1 MPRLLLYRM
10 KTMSMPTI
18 FRQGL
23 GAVLIALAGAGSAG
37 AADSFPT
44 RPVRIVVNT
53 APGGLVD
60 VTTRLVA
67 EKMREKLGQPVIV
80 ENRAGGDG
88 LVGLRSV
95 KAAPP
100 DGYTLLSTAGTI
112 AIQPAVKQDAGY
124 DLVKDFT
131 GVGPMV
137 RSALLM
143 VVGSGQ
149 PDKTLAD
156 FITRATAYPKAV
168 SYASAGVGTTTHIG
182 AAMFLQQ
189 SGLNLMHVP
198 YKGNAAAMPD
208 VMTGRVD
215 MIFEA
220 YGSGASKVKEGTL
233 RALGVTST
241 TRLPALPEVPTI
253 AEQGVTNFS
262 YYLWIGVVAPAGTP
276 KDVVQRLSDALRS
289 ATPPAKRSRS
299 GSAMTG
305 PSAWTCHRRNSTHF
319 SSRSW
324 SECLSS
330 RLIWSCLSSSA
341 WHRP

>member
-1 MPRLLLYRM
+1 M
-10 KTMSMPTI
+10 
-18 FRQGL
+18 
-23 GAVLIALAGAGSAG
+23 
-37 AADSFPT
+37 
-44 RPVRIVVNT
+44 
-53 APGGLVD
+53 
-60 VTTRLVA
+60 
-67 EKMREKLGQPVIV
+67 IV
-80 ENRAGGDG
+80 ENRAGGG
-88 LVGLRSV
+88 IRSV

-112 AIQPAVKQDAGY
+112 AIQPAVKQDSGY
-124 DLVKDFT
+124 DLLKDFT

-143 VVGSGQ
+143 VVGSSQ

-156 FITRATAYPKAV
+156 FIARAKANPKAV
-168 SYASAGVGTTTHIG
+168 SYASADVGTTTHIG

-189 SGLNLMHVP
+189 SGLNLMHVL

-241 TRLPALPEVPTI
+241 TRLPGLPEVPTI
-253 AEQGVTNFS
+253 AEQGVPNFS

-276 KDVVQRLSDALRS
+276 KDVVQRLSAALRS
-289 ATPPAKRSRS
+289 AT
-299 GSAMTG
+299 
-305 PSAWTCHRRNSTHF
+305 
-319 SSRSW
+319 SSKEVPERFGNDGAERMDMSPEEFNELLKHELARM
-324 SECLSS
+324 SKLATDLELSKQ
-330 RLIWSCLSSSA
+330 
-341 WHRP
+341 